1 MHAALSMS
9 QATHDVTQ
17 LLTDWS
23 NGDNKALDRLTPL
36 VYAELRR
43 LANHYLRREQ
53 VNHTLQATAL
63 VHEAYLRLVDQSV
76 PDWKNRSHFFGVAA
90 KLMRQILVDH
100 ARAQRAAKRDGGHQV
115 PFSDT
120 IAIAKDRSADLVEL
134 DGALNEL
141 ERIDARKTRIVELRF
156 FAGLS
161 VEETARVMDLSVA
174 TVYRETR
181 MAETWLYRKLSPDP
195 A

>member
-1 MHAALSMS
+1 MHAAPSMS

-53 VNHTLQATAL
+53 VNHTLQPTAL

-100 ARAQRAAKRDGGHQV
+100 ARGQRAAKRDGGHQV
-115 PFSDT
+115 PLSDT